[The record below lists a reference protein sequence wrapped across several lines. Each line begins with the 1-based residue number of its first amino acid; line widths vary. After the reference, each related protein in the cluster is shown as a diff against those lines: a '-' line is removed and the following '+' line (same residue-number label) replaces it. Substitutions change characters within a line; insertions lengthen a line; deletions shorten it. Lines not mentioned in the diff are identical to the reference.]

1 MGVQPIAMLLL
12 AGLGSTYALAQT
24 GSALVDG
31 TRTSIPN
38 PIQAEHPPLSSE
50 ERGDIYLARK
60 MYREAIEAFR
70 EGSPKDPILHNKA
83 GIAYHQMLQ
92 LDQALKEYQQAV
104 KLKPDYEEAI
114 NNIGTIYYAKKSY
127 RRATSWFTRALAVAP
142 DDSKSAS
149 VFVNLGSSW
158 FSRKNYV
165 RAQTAFQSAV
175 RLDPEVFE
183 RHGSFGVMMQER
195 NIEERA
201 KFHLYLARMYAKTG
215 RNELAL
221 QYLRKALEEGLR
233 DKEKATAT
241 PEFNA
246 LRTSPAFVELLK
258 LEPRVL

>member
-38 PIQAEHPPLSSE
+38 PIQAERPLLSSE
-50 ERGDIYLARK
+50 ERGDIFLARK
-60 MYREAIEAFR
+60 MYREAIDTFR

-104 KLKPDYEEAI
+104 KLKPDYEEAL

-127 RRATSWFTRALAVAP
+127 RRATSWFTRALALAP
-142 DDSKSAS
+142 SDPKSAS

-158 FSRKNYV
+158 FSRKNYE
-165 RAQTAFQSAV
+165 RAQIAFQSAV
-175 RLDPEVFE
+175 RLDAEVFE

-246 LRTSPAFVELLK
+246 LRASPEFIELLK